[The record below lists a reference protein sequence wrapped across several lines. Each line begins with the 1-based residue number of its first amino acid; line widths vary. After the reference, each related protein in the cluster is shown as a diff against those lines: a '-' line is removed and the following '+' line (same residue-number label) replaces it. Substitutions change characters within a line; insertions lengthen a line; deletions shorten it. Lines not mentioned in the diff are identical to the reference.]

1 MQDETQ
7 TTKAISTSPDQAA
20 LKGSERKYL
29 RGLAHHLKPL
39 AQVGKTGLT
48 PNVLAAIDEA
58 LEHHELI
65 KVRFLD
71 FKEQKRQL
79 AQTIAA
85 HSNSAIVGSVGH
97 VFIFYRQHP
106 EPEKRKVQL
115 ASH

>member
-1 MQDETQ
+1 MKDETQ
-7 TTKAISTSPDQAA
+7 TTKVIPTSSDQPP

-29 RGLAHHLKPL
+29 RGLAHHLKPF
-39 AQVGKTGLT
+39 AQIGKTGLT
-48 PNVLAAIDEA
+48 PNVLTAIDEA

-71 FKEQKRQL
+71 FKDQKQEL
-79 AQTIAA
+79 AQAIAS
-85 HSNSAIVGSVGH
+85 HSNSEIVGSVGH

-106 EPEKRKVQL
+106 EPEKRQVQL

>member
-1 MQDETQ
+1 MHVDAVRKLTNQ
-7 TTKAISTSPDQAA
+7 SP
-20 LKGSERKYL
+20 LTGSQRKYL

-71 FKEQKRQL
+71 FKDQKHQL
-79 AQTIAA
+79 AQTIATYA
-85 HSNSAIVGSVGH
+85 NSEMIGSIGH
-97 VFIFYRQHP
+97 VCMFYRQHP
-106 EPEKRKVQL
+106 DPQKRKIHL
-115 ASH
+115 PPH

>member
-1 MQDETQ
+1 MHVD
-7 TTKAISTSPDQAA
+7 PDRNRANPSS
-20 LKGSERKYL
+20 LTGSQRKYL

-58 LEHHELI
+58 LEYHELI

-71 FKEQKRQL
+71 FKDQKRQL

-85 HSNSAIVGSVGH
+85 HANSEMIGSIGH
-97 VFIFYRQHP
+97 VCMFYRQHP
-106 EPEKRKVQL
+106 DPEKRKIHL
-115 ASH
+115 PAA

>member
-1 MQDETQ
+1 MPVDPVRNLANQSSLTGAD
-7 TTKAISTSPDQAA
+7 
-20 LKGSERKYL
+20 RKYL

-71 FKEQKRQL
+71 FKDQKRQL
-79 AQTIAA
+79 AQIVAA
-85 HSNSAIVGSVGH
+85 DTNSKMIGSIGH
-97 VFIFYRQHP
+97 VFMFYRQHP
-106 EPEKRKVQL
+106 DPEKRKIHL
-115 ASH
+115 SSH